1 MVSGRM
7 LRIRSRR
14 GKNARGVL
22 EFGGKDV
29 IVRAYFEDDV
39 SKQAYISRKRDV
51 TVHVVHSNALC
62 DAQKLHFMQFRACC
76 PRDFGAFCAKTP
88 RGTVAREQ

>member
-39 SKQAYISRKRDV
+39 SKQAYIS
-51 TVHVVHSNALC
+51 AL
-62 DAQKLHFMQFRACC
+62 FRFREVYACFETSY
-76 PRDFGAFCAKTP
+76 P
-88 RGTVAREQ
+88 